1 MEPDNQM
8 NNNSALTARALPA
21 RHGIAWLFQS
31 MALFRAQPGRLFL
44 LAMLLQFMMGLT
56 QVPIVGFL
64 LIISVPA
71 LTAGLLQAFLVT
83 ENGGRPSPGLL
94 FLPLISG
101 THTLRML
108 GMGAVMFIVGVLTV
122 SLVLSGNELI
132 QDPELLSRIEQ
143 GDVEAFASLDQE
155 ALRSLV
161 FAFLVGIGVSGTLS
175 YMTIPLMWFHNRRL
189 GSALVGGLKAMVVN
203 WKPFLVLGLGLAAV
217 MVPISLAAGILFL
230 WAGSA
235 GSLSIVVL
243 GLVMVLLLAFQLL
256 LFGTQFCAFRD
267 IFGLETAR
275 PDSGE
280 ADDSQLIA

>member
-1 MEPDNQM
+1 M
-8 NNNSALTARALPA
+8 NNNSGPIVRALPA

-71 LTAGLLQAFLVT
+71 LTAGLLQAFQVT

-143 GDVEAFASLDQE
+143 GELHDHSIDV
-155 ALRSLV
+155 
-161 FAFLVGIGVSGTLS
+161 VSQ
-175 YMTIPLMWFHNRRL
+175 P
-189 GSALVGGLKAMVVN
+189 
-203 WKPFLVLGLGLAAV
+203 
-217 MVPISLAAGILFL
+217 
-230 WAGSA
+230 
-235 GSLSIVVL
+235 
-243 GLVMVLLLAFQLL
+243 
-256 LFGTQFCAFRD
+256 
-267 IFGLETAR
+267 
-275 PDSGE
+275 
-280 ADDSQLIA
+280 